1 MAPKTKIILKAIPAK
16 SGGKGDTPTVLS
28 LQGELTIDY
37 AEQLKEFLLD
47 NFGKYSA
54 FTLKLNNVESIDV
67 TAVQLIQRFYW
78 DANEQKK
85 KVDFDIKLPEEQRV
99 LLEKSG
105 FVQFLNL
112 NAKQ

>member
-1 MAPKTKIILKAIPAK
+1 MAPQPKIILKAIPAK

-37 AEQLKEFLLD
+37 AEQLKEFLLA
-47 NFGKYSA
+47 NLGKYSA

-85 KVDFDIKLPEEQRV
+85 KVDFDIKLPEEQRT